1 MVYTG
6 AHGNSWNYLTK
17 DEGIA
22 FCSEFSERPFSLLMA
37 VEKRLKGKEMKYGIL
52 DDDGQVV
59 RWVWE
64 KPDYPHIVWRKPK
77 FDPSGYPDALF

>member
-1 MVYTG
+1 
-6 AHGNSWNYLTK
+6 
-17 DEGIA
+17 
-22 FCSEFSERPFSLLMA
+22 
-37 VEKRLKGKEMKYGIL
+37 MKYGIL
-52 DDDGQVV
+52 DEEGSVV